1 MTKRALCIGI
11 NNYPGTAND
20 LNGCVNDANDWAEEL
35 KGRGFAVDV
44 LLDQAATKKGTIG
57 GIEKLI
63 SDSKYGD
70 ILVISYSGHGTW
82 VPDENGDEKDFRD
95 EAICPHD
102 IDTGALIT
110 DDELHELF
118 LTRERGVRLVMISD
132 SCHSGTLARFAP
144 AIGSD
149 IPEKVRFMSPEIP
162 LRHDALKL
170 ELARATDRAARA
182 RGLSRSSALL
192 FAGCQDTELSWDA
205 SFNGRPNGAFTRV
218 ALDVL
223 RAAKPATY
231 HDWFRAIRA
240 KLPSV
245 DYPQTPNLSGTSTQ
259 KKWPTLRES

>member
-35 KGRGFAVDV
+35 QGKGFSVDLLIDKVAV
-44 LLDQAATKKGTIG
+44 KKAIVSS
-57 GIEKLI
+57 IEKLI
-63 SDSKYGD
+63 SASKSGD
-70 ILVISYSGHGTW
+70 TTLITYSGHGTW
-82 VPDENGDEKDFRD
+82 TPDQNGDEKDFRD

-102 IDTGALIT
+102 SDTGALIT

-118 LTRERGVRLVMISD
+118 IARERGVRLIMISD

-144 AIGSD
+144 SIGSD
-149 IPEKVRFMSPEIP
+149 IPEKVRFLSPEIP
-162 LRHDALKL
+162 LRHDPLALQ
-170 ELARATDRAARA
+170 LARSTDRTARV

-192 FAGCQDTELSWDA
+192 FAGCQDTEFSWDA
-205 SFNGRPNGAFTRV
+205 AFNGRPNGAFTRV

-223 RAAKPATY
+223 RQAKPATY
-231 HDWFRAIRA
+231 RDWFRAVRA

-245 DYPQTPNLSGTSTQ
+245 DYPQTPNLSGTSAQ
-259 KKWPTLRES
+259 KNWPALRES